1 MASSALKQ
9 QNFIVSNNNNK
20 NTLFYELW
28 GPDVTSVMFLN
39 VSWSCCY
46 NLEMKR
52 FDLEVPIR
60 EQIHSL
66 FSIMKKQKELEER
79 VLLHSPPGFEVFL
92 INLSHLL
99 SFTCQFSSRPALST
113 GPSSCLP
120 LSLYHHCIGMIRA
133 NWSDDLHSRRQ
144 DLQLPH
150 AQWNEDKWWARL
162 IFSTPGSNFFLL
174 TWFHSQ
180 EESFSTF

>member
-9 QNFIVSNNNNK
+9 QNFVVSNNNNK
-20 NTLFYELW
+20 NTLFFELW

-46 NLEMKR
+46 NLELKR

-60 EQIHSL
+60 EQIYSL
-66 FSIMKKQKELEER
+66 FSIVKKQKELEEC

-99 SFTCQFSSRPALST
+99 SFTCQFSPRPALST
-113 GPSSCLP
+113 GPSSCLHTVIRS
-120 LSLYHHCIGMIRA
+120 SLYW
-133 NWSDDLHSRRQ
+133 NDQSKLVWWS
-144 DLQLPH
+144 
-150 AQWNEDKWWARL
+150 AQQKAR
-162 IFSTPGSNFFLL
+162 SPATPSSME
-174 TWFHSQ
+174 WR
-180 EESFSTF
+180 

>member
-1 MASSALKQ
+1 MAGSALKQ
-9 QNFIVSNNNNK
+9 QNFIVSNNNNNK
-20 NTLFYELW
+20 NTLFFELW

-60 EQIHSL
+60 KQIYSL
-66 FSIMKKQKELEER
+66 FSIMKKQKELEEC

-99 SFTCQFSSRPALST
+99 SFTCQFSSRPAST

-120 LSLYHHCIGMIRA
+120 TVIRSSLYW
-133 NWSDDLHSRRQ
+133 NDQSKLVWWS
-144 DLQLPH
+144 
-150 AQWNEDKWWARL
+150 AQQKAR
-162 IFSTPGSNFFLL
+162 SPATPCSME
-174 TWFHSQ
+174 WR
-180 EESFSTF
+180 